1 VGIANILAS
10 GVVHQLFARAGAT
23 VVSCDRKSDGL
34 EETRESAE
42 REGLTFQQSIVEDLA
57 QSEAAKEWIDEAVGQ
72 SGHLSVLHNNAALG
86 RLRTH
91 RVNDAEAVDGNV
103 QRRARHYNPLSL

>member
-1 VGIANILAS
+1 MGIANILAS

-23 VVSCDRKSDGL
+23 VVGCDRKSDGL

-72 SGHLSVLHNNAALG
+72 SGRLSVPHNNAALG